1 LTNEHI
7 RNGDEIKLK
16 EGNIISENS
25 KIKDMLDNAK
35 TIAVLGLSPKPG
47 RDSNMVARYLQK
59 RGYKII
65 PVRPG
70 QKEILGEKVCE
81 SLDEIDAFVDIVDVF
96 INPAK
101 LMPHVEKTIRLKPKV
116 FWMQLTV
123 ENEKA
128 AEILTKAGI
137 DVVMN
142 RCIMIDHE
150 DLCK

>member
-1 LTNEHI
+1 M
-7 RNGDEIKLK
+7 K
-16 EGNIISENS
+16 EANIISESS
-25 KIKDMLDNAK
+25 KIKDILDSAK
-35 TIAVLGLSPKPG
+35 TIAVLGLSPKPE

-59 RGYKII
+59 QGYKII

-70 QKEILGEKVCE
+70 QKEILGEKVYE
-81 SLDEIDAFVDIVDVF
+81 SLDEIDVPVDIVDVF
-96 INPAK
+96 INSAK

-128 AEILTKAGI
+128 AEFLTKAGI

-142 RCIMIDHE
+142 RCIKIEHE
-150 DLCK
+150 NFCG

>member
-1 LTNEHI
+1 
-7 RNGDEIKLK
+7 LK
-16 EGNIISENS
+16 EANIISESS
-25 KIKDMLDNAK
+25 KIKDILDSAK
-35 TIAVLGLSPKPG
+35 TIAVLGLSPKPE

-59 RGYKII
+59 QGYKII

-70 QKEILGEKVCE
+70 QKEILGEKVYE
-81 SLDEIDAFVDIVDVF
+81 SLDEIDVPVDIVDVF
-96 INPAK
+96 INSAK

-128 AEILTKAGI
+128 AEFLTKAGI

-142 RCIMIDHE
+142 RCIKIEHE
-150 DLCK
+150 NFCG